1 MTENEPIKAVSGG
14 ITFLSTG
21 RYYDGI
27 NQWIAHSIK
36 DGDTDAIEYA
46 ARKMAALVP
55 NNAVLVPIPG
65 HHGVADQT
73 LRLAQ
78 ALSSYTHLPLV
89 DALRGREHE
98 SQYQA
103 KLRGRVLS
111 GREMGFHQIRELPSG
126 RIPCLIDN
134 VVDTGTT
141 AKAAVGALG
150 DAVVLS
156 FAMSDNL
163 LQREKHIG
171 FKR

>member
-1 MTENEPIKAVSGG
+1 MTKNDAIIAVSDG

-27 NQWIAHSIK
+27 NQWITHSIIE
-36 DGDTDAIEYA
+36 GDTDAIGYA
-46 ARKMAALVP
+46 ARRMAAIVP
-55 NNAVLVPIPG
+55 ANAVFVPIPG

-73 LRLAQ
+73 LRLVQ
-78 ALSSYTHLPLV
+78 ALSSYTHLPFV

-98 SQYQA
+98 SQYEA
-103 KLRGRVLS
+103 KQRGHVLS
-111 GREMGFHQIRELPSG
+111 GREMGFQQVRELPPD

-141 AKAAVGALG
+141 AKTAAEALG
-150 DAVVLS
+150 NAMVLS
-156 FAMSDNL
+156 FAMSDTL

>member
-1 MTENEPIKAVSGG
+1 MTENDPIKAVSGG

-21 RYYDGI
+21 RYYDGV

-36 DGDTDAIEYA
+36 EGDSDAINYA
-46 ARKMAALVP
+46 ARRMATIVP
-55 NNAVLVPIPG
+55 ANAVLVPIPG

-73 LRLAQ
+73 LRLVQ
-78 ALSSYTHLPLV
+78 ALSSYTRLPFV

-98 SQYQA
+98 SQYEA
-103 KLRGRVLS
+103 KRRGHLLS
-111 GREMGFHQIRELPSG
+111 DRDMGFYQTRELPSG

-134 VVDTGTT
+134 VVDTGATS
-141 AKAAVGALG
+141 KAAAEALG
-150 DAVVLS
+150 NAIVLS
-156 FAMSDNL
+156 FAMSDAL

>member
-1 MTENEPIKAVSGG
+1 MTENEPIKAVSDG

-36 DGDTDAIEYA
+36 EGDSDAIDYA
-46 ARKMAALVP
+46 ARRIAPLVP
-55 NNAVLVPIPG
+55 ANAVLVPIPG
-65 HHGVADQT
+65 HHGLADQT

-78 ALSSYTHLPLV
+78 ALSSYTRLPFV

-98 SQYQA
+98 SQYEA
-103 KLRGRVLS
+103 KRRGHLLS
-111 GREMGFHQIRELPSG
+111 DRDMGFYQTRELPSG

-134 VVDTGTT
+134 VVDTGATS
-141 AKAAVGALG
+141 KAAAEALG
-150 DAVVLS
+150 NAIVLS
-156 FAMSDNL
+156 FAMSDAL

>member
-1 MTENEPIKAVSGG
+1 MTENEPIKTVSGG

-36 DGDTDAIEYA
+36 EGDSDA
-46 ARKMAALVP
+46 RRMAPIVP
-55 NNAVLVPIPG
+55 ANAVLVPIPG
-65 HHGVADQT
+65 HHGIADQT

-78 ALSSYTHLPLV
+78 ALSSYTHLPFV

-98 SQYQA
+98 SQYEA
-103 KLRGRVLS
+103 KRKGHLLS
-111 GREMGFHQIRELPSG
+111 GRDMGFYQIRELPSG

-141 AKAAVGALG
+141 AKAAAEALG
-150 DAVVLS
+150 NAMVLS
-156 FAMSDNL
+156 FAMSDAL

>member
-1 MTENEPIKAVSGG
+1 MTRNDPIKAVSDG

-36 DGDTDAIEYA
+36 EGDTDAIDYA
-46 ARKMAALVP
+46 ARRMAAVVP
-55 NNAVLVPIPG
+55 TNAVLVPIPG

-73 LRLAQ
+73 LRLVQ
-78 ALSSYTHLPLV
+78 ALSSYTHLPFV
-89 DALRGREHE
+89 DALRGRDHE
-98 SQYQA
+98 SQYEA
-103 KLRGRVLS
+103 KRRGHVLS
-111 GREMGFHQIRELPSG
+111 GREMGFQQVRVLPSG

-141 AKAAVGALG
+141 AKAAAEALG
-150 DAVVLS
+150 NAVVLS

>member
-1 MTENEPIKAVSGG
+1 MTRNDPINSVSDG

-36 DGDTDAIEYA
+36 EGDTDAIGYA
-46 ARKMAALVP
+46 ARRMAAIVP
-55 NNAVLVPIPG
+55 ANAVLVPIPG

-73 LRLAQ
+73 LRLVQ
-78 ALSSYTHLPLV
+78 ALSSYTHLPFV
-89 DALRGREHE
+89 DALRGRDRE
-98 SQYQA
+98 SQYEA
-103 KLRGRVLS
+103 KQRGYVLS
-111 GREMGFHQIRELPSG
+111 GREMGFHQVRELPSG

-134 VVDTGTT
+134 VIDTGTT
-141 AKAAVGALG
+141 AKAAAEALG
-150 DAVVLS
+150 NAMILS
-156 FAMSDNL
+156 FAMTDTL

>member
-36 DGDTDAIEYA
+36 EGDSDAIVSDTGGLPP
-46 ARKMAALVP
+46 LVP
-55 NNAVLVPIPG
+55 ANAVLVPVPG
-65 HHGVADQT
+65 HHGAADQT

-78 ALSSYTHLPLV
+78 ALSSYTHLPFV

-98 SQYQA
+98 SQYEA
-103 KLRGRVLS
+103 KRRGHLLS
-111 GREMGFHQIRELPSG
+111 GRDMGFYQIRELPSD
-126 RIPCLIDN
+126 RTPCLIDN
-134 VVDTGTT
+134 VVDTGAT
-141 AKAAVGALG
+141 AKAAAEALG
-150 DAVVLS
+150 NAMVLS

>member
-1 MTENEPIKAVSGG
+1 MTENEPIKTVSDG

-36 DGDTDAIEYA
+36 EGDTDAIEYA
-46 ARKMAALVP
+46 ARKMATIVP
-55 NNAVLVPIPG
+55 ADAVFVPIPG

-73 LRLAQ
+73 LRLVQ
-78 ALSSYTHLPLV
+78 ALSSYTPHPFV
-89 DALRGREHE
+89 DALRGREHK
-98 SQYQA
+98 SQYEA
-103 KLRGRVLS
+103 KLRGHLLS
-111 GREMGFHQIRELPSG
+111 GRDMGFYQIKELPSG

-141 AKAAVGALG
+141 AKAAVEALG
-150 DAVVLS
+150 NAMVLS
-156 FAMSDNL
+156 FAMSDTL